1 MGRDIISD
9 DHRHVVKEK
18 HKPSLIQ
25 ILKLWFFTVAIFDF
39 LKRLT
44 QDHSQTVSSKFFSR
58 CISLSTPQT
67 VDTAFSQ
74 PVSQS
79 LHQLT

>member
-25 ILKLWFFTVAIFDF
+25 ILKLWFFIVAIVDF
-39 LKRLT
+39 LKGLT
-44 QDHSQTVSSKFFSR
+44 KITVKKSALNFSVGILVCQPPDSR
-58 CISLSTPQT
+58 CS
-67 VDTAFSQ
+67 FQ
-74 PVSQS
+74 PAS
-79 LHQLT
+79 

>member
-25 ILKLWFFTVAIFDF
+25 ILKLWFFIVAIFDF

-44 QDHSQTVSSKFFSR
+44 QDHSQTVSSKFFSQ
-58 CISLSTPQT
+58 CISLSTPRQ
-67 VDTAFSQ
+67 
-74 PVSQS
+74 
-79 LHQLT
+79 

>member
-1 MGRDIISD
+1 MGREIISD

-25 ILKLWFFTVAIFDF
+25 KLKLWFFIVAIFDF

-44 QDHSQTVSSKFFSR
+44 QDHSQTVS
-58 CISLSTPQT
+58 
-67 VDTAFSQ
+67 
-74 PVSQS
+74 
-79 LHQLT
+79 